1 MPRILKRGTGAA
13 AFSQPQSDF
22 YQAGPLPPPLGLPT
36 TPAQPMHEYVPLPTD
51 EQPEDGS
58 DCPVGR
64 EMFEYI
70 CGTAG
75 VGKTQL
81 AKRIAQLYRGTELA
95 ATTGIAS
102 VNLGEGTTINALLKY
117 FNADSLRENYTDG
130 RLHTILRHLRNTGVR
145 RIVLDEVSMLD
156 GRSLTYMVRAI
167 REVNEGKHQ
176 QDDMRV
182 GDDAGD
188 EGDQGDQQAVDL
200 TGDNQIGLTLV
211 GDFGQLPPVPDEDP
225 KTGRKI
231 PVQFAF
237 ESAEWGAFAP
247 HITKLTKIWRQDA
260 QDFISALHAV
270 RRGDRRALD
279 FFTPDR
285 FVESTDDN
293 FQGSTIFAKNDAVDR
308 YNQLR
313 LDELHTTPI
322 FYQTERTGKQRGD
335 WKQIPDRLTLKE
347 GALSMILANR
357 RMFDEETR
365 AKGQMIYA
373 NGDLCTVLPQDGAP
387 GWLVKLHRNNRIVRV
402 LPIIRA
408 NTIPL
413 EPGRRKELIAL
424 YGRENLHLHIPTD
437 INGVEEKK
445 EIIGTVLY
453 MPLRCAYG
461 CTVHK
466 TQGLTL
472 DQVQVNIRDP
482 FFQQPGM
489 LFVALSRAR
498 TAEGLRIVGTPDG
511 FAQRCTVNPRVVPW
525 L

>member
-13 AFSQPQSDF
+13 VSHQPGDFFQSADMHQHAIA
-22 YQAGPLPPPLGLPT
+22 QAAAV
-36 TPAQPMHEYVPLPTD
+36 AQSAMPMHEYVPLPTD

-64 EMFEYI
+64 QMFEYI

-81 AKRIAQLYRGTELA
+81 AKRIAQLYKGTELA

-117 FNADSLRENYTDG
+117 FNAESLRENYTDG
-130 RLHTILRHLRNTGVR
+130 RLHTIIRHLRNTGLR

-167 REVNEGKHQ
+167 REVNEGKSQ
-176 QDDMRV
+176 QDDMRA
-182 GDDAGD
+182 DASD
-188 EGDQGDQQAVDL
+188 EENEQGAVDL

-237 ESAEWGAFAP
+237 ESSEWGAFAP

-285 FVESTDDN
+285 FVEMTDDN

-335 WKQIPDRLTLKE
+335 WKQIPDRL
-347 GALSMILANR
+347 
-357 RMFDEETR
+357 D
-365 AKGQMIYA
+365 
-373 NGDLCTVLPQDGAP
+373 
-387 GWLVKLHRNNRIVRV
+387 
-402 LPIIRA
+402 
-408 NTIPL
+408 
-413 EPGRRKELIAL
+413 RK
-424 YGRENLHLHIPTD
+424 
-437 INGVEEKK
+437 
-445 EIIGTVLY
+445 
-453 MPLRCAYG
+453 
-461 CTVHK
+461 
-466 TQGLTL
+466 
-472 DQVQVNIRDP
+472 
-482 FFQQPGM
+482 
-489 LFVALSRAR
+489 S
-498 TAEGLRIVGTPDG
+498 
-511 FAQRCTVNPRVVPW
+511 VV
-525 L
+525 